1 MSLQKNIIRVFWA
14 NILSI
19 ISGIVTSFMIPM
31 VLSIENYSEYKT
43 YTFYVSYVLILSLGF
58 ADGINYKYAGENE
71 EYIDKKILKNEHYF
85 YMITQVII
93 TSIIFTIALCN
104 KNIIMI
110 LLSLSII
117 PINLSWF
124 YKFYYQ
130 AVGNFKE
137 YSKIS
142 YIYIYYNNYSY
153 KYNISCIFEE

>member
-71 EYIDKKILKNEHYF
+71 QYIYKKI
-85 YMITQVII
+85 
-93 TSIIFTIALCN
+93 
-104 KNIIMI
+104 
-110 LLSLSII
+110 
-117 PINLSWF
+117 
-124 YKFYYQ
+124 
-130 AVGNFKE
+130 
-137 YSKIS
+137 
-142 YIYIYYNNYSY
+142 
-153 KYNISCIFEE
+153 

>member
-137 YSKIS
+137 YSKI
-142 YIYIYYNNYSY
+142 
-153 KYNISCIFEE
+153 